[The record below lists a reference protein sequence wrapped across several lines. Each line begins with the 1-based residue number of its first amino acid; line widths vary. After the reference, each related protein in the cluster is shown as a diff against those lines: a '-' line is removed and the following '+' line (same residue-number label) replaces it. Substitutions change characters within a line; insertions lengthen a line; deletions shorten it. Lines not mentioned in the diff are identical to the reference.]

1 MNNFEINMAFTLYLP
16 DEINFTEDNPV
27 CKGLVGTDIDVLRC
41 TVDRDA
47 KSLLFD
53 NAMQYK

>member
-1 MNNFEINMAFTLYLP
+1 MAFTLYLP